1 MAEAERE
8 PRRPLPE
15 VTELTA
21 PFWQAAREG
30 RLVMQRCRACRE
42 YVWCPRP
49 ACMECGGRELD
60 WQEISG
66 RGAVYSFTVIRQL
79 AGRGAR
85 AFEKD
90 IPYVI
95 AWVDLEEGPR
105 FFTNIVQCPVDRV
118 EIGMAVEVVFDP
130 ASSEISLPKFRPRGD
145 HV

>member
-15 VTELTA
+15 VTELTE
-21 PFWQAAREG
+21 PFWRAARKG
-30 RLVMQRCRACRE
+30 RLVMQRCRSCRE

-49 ACMECGGRELD
+49 ACMECGDPELD
-60 WQEISG
+60 WQELSG
-66 RGAVYSFTVIRQL
+66 RGTVYSFTVIRQL

-105 FFTNIVQCPVDRV
+105 FYTNIVQCPVDRV
-118 EIGMAVEVVFDP
+118 EIGMAVEVVFEP
-130 ASSEISLPKFRPRGD
+130 AGNDISLPKFRPCGKR
-145 HV
+145 